1 MFCVFSSWKSRKA
14 IFADG
19 FKGGGW
25 GSSTLQHT
33 AKVLFLNS
41 GGSGGEAN
49 PGHSGKEGVQQLCR

>member
-19 FKGGGW
+19 FKGGG
-25 GSSTLQHT
+25 SSTLQHT
-33 AKVLFLNS
+33 AKVDFLNS

-49 PGHSGKEGVQQLCR
+49 PRHSGKEGVQQLCR